1 MLYFRFT
8 SFQQFIC
15 GLFITL
21 LISSQVRAADK
32 IGKLSVASNN
42 PAVRRCATALYNKN
56 ISSALI
62 NGVANGFEVSNVFTG
77 INDFTDGLLEFAA
90 IMNETTPIVV
100 NPMGPVVAMGVRSL
114 KSNSTESA
122 AISGLGMLA
131 GGLSSFLGAYK
142 NLEVYRVNFEDGKHL
157 DVLVQDTWFMGN
169 SIVEK
174 KMEGLHES
182 MNLIEANSSTYEQKA
197 SQPLSK
203 RICTAASCVLWLSS
217 PFLLA
222 HDLDISSL
230 SEVQNDLLKVLI
242 SSASLGA
249 GMYAFFKFRKFR
261 QSDSDYF
268 INKTIDEEVRE
279 HNDSDLV
286 VLHIREGIGLIRES
300 LAKRGAVKIDTKEY
314 VKSLVKEEVEKKTSD
329 MNEDEKKSV
338 FARIGSSF
346 DDLWRVKNSKDQ
358 SSQEVSGEENT
369 RSNLSW
375 LERNVLRKKPPRE
388 EEPEE

>member
-1 MLYFRFT
+1 MNSFRLA

-15 GLFITL
+15 GLFTALI
-21 LISSQVRAADK
+21 ISSQAIAANK

-56 ISSALI
+56 ISSAFI
-62 NGVANGFEVSNVFTG
+62 NGVANGFEVSSVFTG
-77 INDFTDGLLEFAA
+77 INDFTDGLLEFTA
-90 IMNETTPIVV
+90 IMNETASVVV

-114 KSNSTESA
+114 KSSSTESA

-169 SIVEK
+169 SVVEK
-174 KMEGLHES
+174 KLEGLHES

-203 RICTAASCVLWLSS
+203 RICTAASCVLLLSS
-217 PFLLA
+217 PFLLV

-242 SSASLGA
+242 SSSSLSA

-314 VKSLVKEEVEKKTSD
+314 VKSLVKEEVEKKTSEL
-329 MNEDEKKSV
+329 NEDEKKSIFSKV
-338 FARIGSSF
+338 TSAF
-346 DDLWRVKNSKDQ
+346 DDLWRDKSSKDQ
-358 SSQEVSGEENT
+358 NFQEVSEEGST
-369 RSNLSW
+369 KSKFSW
-375 LERNVLRKKPPRE
+375 VERKVLRKKLPRDE
-388 EEPEE
+388 GAGE